1 MSKRQLNKK
10 EAKEMNAKGAWNR
23 RKKGDQLGTVS
34 RGGEAKEPSG
44 ESGGRGGGSRGKTSR
59 KGTASIR

>member
-10 EAKEMNAKGAWNR
+10 EAKEMNAEGARNR

-34 RGGEAKEPSG
+34 RGGEAKKSE
-44 ESGGRGGGSRGKTSR
+44 GRGGGGSSRGKTSR
-59 KGTASIR
+59 KRTASIR